1 MYYMIN
7 GKIINESGSLSC
19 SVCLRKMENSQVWL
33 KKTQTTQSDM
43 AVTANLSL
51 FCLRKK
57 TKSKFNSFFPQM
69 SAVCVSL
76 TGISYSL
83 LHSQCTYNCKITVLM
98 GGIVMTKSVIC
109 IPILMSYR
117 LSNKKKKKTNTK
129 DSYTRKFF
137 FYFSLRNQWCI
148 APKDLYVAV
157 F

>member
-57 TKSKFNSFFPQM
+57 TKSKFNSFFSPDERC
-69 SAVCVSL
+69 VCLSNGDIIL
-76 TGISYSL
+76 TFTLTMHIQL
-83 LHSQCTYNCKITVLM
+83 QNNCTYGRYCDDKISDMYPNTYELQ
-98 GGIVMTKSVIC
+98 VI
-109 IPILMSYR
+109 
-117 LSNKKKKKTNTK
+117 K
-129 DSYTRKFF
+129 
-137 FYFSLRNQWCI
+137 
-148 APKDLYVAV
+148 
-157 F
+157 